1 MRTAIPLAFLALAA
15 TCLVAGV
22 SLGLFMGARRD
33 FSLGP
38 VHGHLNLMGWVSLAL
53 YAFAWRAW
61 PDLGPRWSARLHLAL
76 AGGGALVFPF
86 GLAAELSGKGAAL
99 LIPASLA
106 WFAGAL
112 LFLALVFRRAL
123 KGSSHGA

>member
-15 TCLVAGV
+15 TCLVTGV
-22 SLGLFMGARRD
+22 GLRVLMGAQQD
-33 FSLGP
+33 FSLAP

-53 YAFAWRAW
+53 YALSWRAW

-76 AGGGALVFPF
+76 AGGGALLFPF
-86 GLAAELSGKGAAL
+86 GLAAELSGRGAAL

-106 WFAGAL
+106 WFAGAV
-112 LFLALVFRRAL
+112 LFLVLVIRRAL
-123 KGSSHGA
+123 KANGGGV

>member
-1 MRTAIPLAFLALAA
+1 VDPGAAAVAHRIVPDARERQRRHAHQQRRARLA
-15 TCLVAGV
+15 
-22 SLGLFMGARRD
+22 
-33 FSLGP
+33 
-38 VHGHLNLMGWVSLAL
+38 
-53 YAFAWRAW
+53 
-61 PDLGPRWSARLHLAL
+61 ARLHLAL

-112 LFLALVFRRAL
+112 LFLALVLRRAL
-123 KGSSHGA
+123 KGSSQGA